1 MEIQVL
7 KSCSFQHV
15 LDRAIGLAHF
25 TDLGYAVVGVRPN
38 AVILERKNVR
48 YEVTTVS

>member
-1 MEIQVL
+1 MNDTQIL
-7 KSCSFQHV
+7 RSCSFQHV

-25 TDLGYAVVGVRPN
+25 TSLGYVCVDVRPN

-48 YEVTTVS
+48 YEVTA